1 MQPFLPHIIPLA
13 AVVMGII
20 NSAAV
25 AQGTTVPAELH
36 KRDCSVTIGFFHNG
50 DCTGDFVN
58 NGELTESGG
67 CFNLAQDH
75 VYGAVLATH
84 DQNINL
90 SVFEGRDCSGNSIT
104 NQYSA
109 NGDYTCQALA
119 DDFTGQFYLVNGVA
133 SVRIGCV

>member
-1 MQPFLPHIIPLA
+1 MQPFLSNIIPVSIVA
-13 AVVMGII
+13 MSII
-20 NSAAV
+20 NSVAA
-25 AQGTTVPAELH
+25 APSTELPAGLQ

-58 NGELTESGG
+58 NGEITESGG

-84 DQNINL
+84 DRNINL
-90 SVFEGRDCSGNSIT
+90 SVFEGRDCSGRSIT

-109 NGDYTCQALA
+109 NGDFTCQALA
-119 DDFTGQFYLVNGVA
+119 NDRDVFTLVDGVA